1 MAEPMTLNAIMNSHI
16 THTADAARAL
26 ADAQLS
32 LDECILSLNLEREL
46 KLIGVKIWGD
56 RWQVLNFVEH
66 VRPTH
71 QHGAHKRRRA
81 RLHRKCKVR

>member
-1 MAEPMTLNAIMNSHI
+1 MTLNAIMNSHI

-46 KLIGVKIWGD
+46 K
-56 RWQVLNFVEH
+56 
-66 VRPTH
+66 
-71 QHGAHKRRRA
+71 
-81 RLHRKCKVR
+81 